1 MGQEDPL
8 EKEMGAH
15 ASILAWEIPWTE
27 EPGGLQSM
35 ELQESDTTE
44 HTHTKICLLVFS
56 HITLVGF
63 KVFLTNAANV
73 FLLEPCVEVP
83 MLLKEQVDACK
94 AVLIIFR
101 RMIMELTMNKKT
113 W

>member
-1 MGQEDPL
+1 MKCVD
-8 EKEMGAH
+8 
-15 ASILAWEIPWTE
+15 S
-27 EPGGLQSM
+27 
-35 ELQESDTTE
+35 
-44 HTHTKICLLVFS
+44 
-56 HITLVGF
+56 

-83 MLLKEQVDACK
+83 VLLKEQVDACK

-101 RMIMELTMNKKT
+101 HMIMELTMNKKT